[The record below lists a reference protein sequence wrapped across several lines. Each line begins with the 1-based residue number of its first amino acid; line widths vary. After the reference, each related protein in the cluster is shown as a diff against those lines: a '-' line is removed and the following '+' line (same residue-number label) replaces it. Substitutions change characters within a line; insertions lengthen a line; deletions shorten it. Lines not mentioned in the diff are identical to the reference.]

1 MRTCVIYIK
10 SVLAVL
16 VSCLAVSCGGGY
28 GGDGMRTAEETAALA
43 AADDSLSANSPR
55 SLDMLK
61 AGLESADDSLTRCD
75 WYLRMMR
82 YAVQR
87 GMPDTL
93 ALRWNE
99 VDAYLA
105 RQKRTPRVDGMRGML
120 LNIKGSHYYK
130 LHYEPGMAIRAYSEA
145 YSLLFGSDA
154 EKRLPDVCANLG
166 DAYVSA
172 NDMPRAAYWYRRALF
187 LADSLQQPEKDNIS
201 LYLGLGRIYLNLGD
215 HDSSLECYR
224 TADRNFSLMPLNMQL
239 YFLTNYGNYYYYTG
253 DYKASL
259 AVFQRM
265 KKLVEDNGMH
275 ESYDMYLCL
284 VNMADLYLN
293 LGQYDLARKTLEP
306 AEAFFTKLGDETAVY
321 YAHTIR
327 MGLALKEGDT
337 ATVRRLLDSGDS
349 NATIDFNIVNIRQRY
364 LREYYVQ
371 RGDYKAAYENLDRS
385 VERNDSL
392 KHNIANMRAS
402 EIMMRYEQDTL
413 QLHHTLEMQAK
424 DADIRAVTLWLY
436 VGGLLVVV
444 LVLLFLY
451 GYTFARKRRLQ
462 LDMQLM
468 QLRLM
473 NVRQRISPHFIFN
486 VLNNRLART
495 SPDDAGELMTLAK
508 LIRANLNMSGRD
520 LVSLKEE
527 LDFVRF
533 YVSVAGRDL
542 RGGLDFGIDAPSD
555 SVLEEVMVPSM
566 FVQILV
572 ENSIKHGLKGREG
585 EKRLRVTVTCD
596 GATCNITV
604 ADNGTGFD
612 IRRSDPS
619 STKTGL
625 KVIRNTINIINRENK
640 RKIRLMVRNV
650 PAPGGGI
657 AGCEVALAVP
667 LGLKSVCVG

>member
-10 SVLAVL
+10 SVLAVQ
-16 VSCLAVSCGGGY
+16 VSCFAVSCGGGY

-468 QLRLM
+468 QLRL
-473 NVRQRISPHFIFN
+473 H
-486 VLNNRLART
+486 
-495 SPDDAGELMTLAK
+495 E
-508 LIRANLNMSGRD
+508 
-520 LVSLKEE
+520 
-527 LDFVRF
+527 
-533 YVSVAGRDL
+533 
-542 RGGLDFGIDAPSD
+542 
-555 SVLEEVMVPSM
+555 
-566 FVQILV
+566 
-572 ENSIKHGLKGREG
+572 RE
-585 EKRLRVTVTCD
+585 
-596 GATCNITV
+596 A
-604 ADNGTGFD
+604 AH
-612 IRRSDPS
+612 
-619 STKTGL
+619 
-625 KVIRNTINIINRENK
+625 
-640 RKIRLMVRNV
+640 
-650 PAPGGGI
+650 I
-657 AGCEVALAVP
+657 AAFHLQCA
-667 LGLKSVCVG
+667 

>member
-1 MRTCVIYIK
+1 
-10 SVLAVL
+10 
-16 VSCLAVSCGGGY
+16 
-28 GGDGMRTAEETAALA
+28 
-43 AADDSLSANSPR
+43 
-55 SLDMLK
+55 
-61 AGLESADDSLTRCD
+61 
-75 WYLRMMR
+75 
-82 YAVQR
+82 
-87 GMPDTL
+87 
-93 ALRWNE
+93 
-99 VDAYLA
+99 
-105 RQKRTPRVDGMRGML
+105 
-120 LNIKGSHYYK
+120 
-130 LHYEPGMAIRAYSEA
+130 
-145 YSLLFGSDA
+145 
-154 EKRLPDVCANLG
+154 
-166 DAYVSA
+166 
-172 NDMPRAAYWYRRALF
+172 
-187 LADSLQQPEKDNIS
+187 
-201 LYLGLGRIYLNLGD
+201 
-215 HDSSLECYR
+215 
-224 TADRNFSLMPLNMQL
+224 
-239 YFLTNYGNYYYYTG
+239 
-253 DYKASL
+253 
-259 AVFQRM
+259 
-265 KKLVEDNGMH
+265 
-275 ESYDMYLCL
+275 
-284 VNMADLYLN
+284 
-293 LGQYDLARKTLEP
+293 
-306 AEAFFTKLGDETAVY
+306 
-321 YAHTIR
+321 
-327 MGLALKEGDT
+327 
-337 ATVRRLLDSGDS
+337 
-349 NATIDFNIVNIRQRY
+349 
-364 LREYYVQ
+364 
-371 RGDYKAAYENLDRS
+371 
-385 VERNDSL
+385 
-392 KHNIANMRAS
+392 
-402 EIMMRYEQDTL
+402 
-413 QLHHTLEMQAK
+413 
-424 DADIRAVTLWLY
+424 
-436 VGGLLVVV
+436 
-444 LVLLFLY
+444 
-451 GYTFARKRRLQ
+451 
-462 LDMQLM
+462 
-468 QLRLM
+468 M